1 MRDYSDHATL
11 TVSDCVLT
19 ANKGGTLFGGIGI
32 NNELGPA
39 APVERG
45 NPRDAGEAYADR
57 PAGFPSLMV
66 VNCIISDNSG
76 SGVAN
81 RSAIVT
87 IINSSISGNFVG
99 NSGGQFGTGGGIYTG
114 GGKLPGNLTV
124 INSTISGNFASLGGG
139 GIESDFSALSVVNST
154 ISGNSIGDPDYGDGG
169 GIGASSGTLVNSNG
183 YRQLGCYLWRRLRWN
198 GGNRKYNPD
207 RECGGEH
214 RWQCHVARLQRQQR
228 RCRRSSKRPG
238 RSDQYRPAAWSVAA

>member
-11 TVSDCVLT
+11 TVSDCVVT

-99 NSGGQFGTGGGIYTG
+99 NSHGRYYYEQPMVRWDHVFGDNDKANVVYTYQRGYEYRDSTGLAI
-114 GGKLPGNLTV
+114 
-124 INSTISGNFASLGGG
+124 
-139 GIESDFSALSVVNST
+139 
-154 ISGNSIGDPDYGDGG
+154 
-169 GIGASSGTLVNSNG
+169 
-183 YRQLGCYLWRRLRWN
+183 R
-198 GGNRKYNPD
+198 
-207 RECGGEH
+207 
-214 RWQCHVARLQRQQR
+214 
-228 RCRRSSKRPG
+228 
-238 RSDQYRPAAWSVAA
+238 